1 MHLFGRVPNPDIMI
15 IDYYW
20 LGERPLRRRLPDRE
34 MTFASSCRLANGS
47 GQQEV
52 QGSQPRCGEH
62 L

>member
-1 MHLFGRVPNPDIMI
+1 MI

-34 MTFASSCRLANGS
+34 MSFALSCRLANGS

-52 QGSQPRCGEH
+52 QGVSLAVENICNQASQVSCAS
-62 L
+62 